1 MRYTRGL
8 GWRMHCGA
16 EVTGAGRSGT
26 WATRSG
32 KSPQQLPEKVG
43 KVVKVKGLVEV
54 GHNQGRRRCKRL
66 EERGGGEEDDEGKRR
81 VRARVVRG

>member
-1 MRYTRGL
+1 
-8 GWRMHCGA
+8 MHCGA

-32 KSPQQLPEKVG
+32 KSPQQLPERVG
-43 KVVKVKGLVEV
+43 KVVKVNGLVEV